1 MRADGRTLFELI
13 YHKTP
18 ITLSIANPCFVL
30 FVHVHKTYQNNLA
43 IWALRA
49 QMGRYGKKSLFQAK
63 NFKPTG
69 LVSPKAFL
77 AIGQIAYSM
86 QDGIICYI
94 DKIFTVIK
102 PYIPNPSELAK

>member
-1 MRADGRTLFELI
+1 MDKYSYFRIVCVDHSTLLFGFFHLRGWI
-13 YHKTP
+13 Y
-18 ITLSIANPCFVL
+18 SISFA
-30 FVHVHKTYQNNLA
+30 
-43 IWALRA
+43 
-49 QMGRYGKKSLFQAK
+49 FQAK
-63 NFKPTG
+63 NFKPSG

-102 PYIPNPSELAK
+102 PYIPNPLELAKYVPL